1 MMLRGCAVIGI
12 IGLAGSGLVYGV
24 DAEVAATMAMAVIL
38 AVGSV
43 FFATVIARLR
53 AIRRHRRYQNAHD

>member
-1 MMLRGCAVIGI
+1 MMLRGCGVIGI

-24 DAEVAATMAMAVIL
+24 DSEIAATMAMGVVLI
-38 AVGSV
+38 VGSV

-53 AIRRHRRYQNAHD
+53 AIRRHRRYQNAHE